1 MPISRVWIFAAYPK
15 QRDGGKS
22 LAGHAATNATRNQ
35 ASKPASQRGRR
46 AGRVGGVAIPPFQ
59 KEAKDG
65 APRLVGAKTPLI
77 CEENWRAGRL
87 RAEKWG
93 EKTADL
99 SGDLGRK
106 NIVGAKAPLMSE
118 EISGI
123 RRLDAWETRSELH
136 IEAKVAA
143 K

>member
-1 MPISRVWIFAAYPK
+1 MVPPCRSPGFGYFEDIEIRGSEARAKVAM
-15 QRDGGKS
+15 S
-22 LAGHAATNATRNQ
+22 
-35 ASKPASQRGRR
+35 PASQRVSE
-46 AGRVGGVAIPPFQ
+46 AGGLAGLAGLRSHQ
-59 KEAKDG
+59 KEAKDE